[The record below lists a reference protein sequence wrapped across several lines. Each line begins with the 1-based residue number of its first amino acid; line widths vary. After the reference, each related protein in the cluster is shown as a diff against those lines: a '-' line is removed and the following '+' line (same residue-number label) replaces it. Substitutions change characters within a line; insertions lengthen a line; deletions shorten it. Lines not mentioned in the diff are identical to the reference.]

1 MSVTDK
7 GMVRLLVRGFTIVS
21 QMLECFETPKGMQ
34 DAMNF
39 TSKNLERIAS
49 KDDEKTWKGVRISR
63 KMPMDTLTNLGV
75 ELHWMSMKLNT
86 YINAYR
92 KITGYKTVDFQR
104 EAIEYDLKIESGE
117 RDINDRRA

>member
-1 MSVTDK
+1 MAVNDK
-7 GMVRLLVRGFTIVS
+7 MMVRLLSRGFTIIS
-21 QMLECFETPKGMQ
+21 QMMACFEAPKGMQ

-39 TSKNLERIAS
+39 TSKNLDRIAS
-49 KDDEKTWKGVRISR
+49 SNDEKTWKDVRIR
-63 KMPMDTLTNLGV
+63 RTVPLDTLTNLGI

-104 EAIEYDLKIESGE
+104 EAIEYDLKVEKGDK
-117 RDINDRRA
+117 DINDRRA